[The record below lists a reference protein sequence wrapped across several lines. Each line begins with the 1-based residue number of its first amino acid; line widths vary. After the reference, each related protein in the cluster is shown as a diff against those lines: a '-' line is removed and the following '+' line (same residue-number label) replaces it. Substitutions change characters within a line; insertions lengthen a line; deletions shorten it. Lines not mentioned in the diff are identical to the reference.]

1 MPSFSPLSTFS
12 APRIGCGTRGL
23 DAAAWPRAASVGA
36 KIAPN
41 TRQHVKHH
49 RDDNRSKQNRERQSD
64 REWPHR
70 NGMILEKIRQ
80 RNAGSVGE
88 KNQDQGTFRDEVNRR
103 GFQIHREHPDQMVAH
118 QNAEQDEEHWGR
130 DHRASNR
137 RETTP

>member
-1 MPSFSPLSTFS
+1 
-12 APRIGCGTRGL
+12 
-23 DAAAWPRAASVGA
+23 
-36 KIAPN
+36 
-41 TRQHVKHH
+41 
-49 RDDNRSKQNRERQSD
+49 
-64 REWPHR
+64 
-70 NGMILEKIRQ
+70 MILEKSRQ

-88 KNQDQGTFRDEVNRR
+88 QNQDQGTFRDEVNRR